1 MKMALMKVKVKFY
14 TRIKEFTG
22 EPQTIVELKENSTV
36 LDLMKK
42 LSEKYGKPFEEYVL
56 DPKHG
61 IKPYIKV
68 IAKTAEPG
76 KELKDGSSVSVL
88 LDTDAFLKGRKEV
101 EIYPIIGGGGSYLTF
116 FSKRQ

>member
-1 MKMALMKVKVKFY
+1 MKIKVKFY
-14 TRIKEFTG
+14 TRVKEFTG
-22 EPQTIVELKENSTV
+22 EEQTTVELKEDSTV

-42 LSEKYGKPFEEYVL
+42 LAEKYGKHFEDYVL

-68 IAKTAEPG
+68 IAKKAELG
-76 KELKDGSSVSVL
+76 EKLRDGSSVSVL

-101 EIYPIIGGGGSYLTF
+101 EIYPIIGGG
-116 FSKRQ
+116 K

>member
-1 MKMALMKVKVKFY
+1 MKVKVKFY

-22 EPQTIVELKENSTV
+22 EPETTVELKENSTV

-42 LSEKYGKPFEEYVL
+42 LSEKYGEPFKEYVL

-68 IAKTAEPG
+68 IAKNAEPG
-76 KELKDGSSVSVL
+76 KGLKDGSSVSVL
-88 LDTDAFLKGRKEV
+88 LDTDAFLRGRKEV
-101 EIYPIIGGGGSYLTF
+101 EIYPIIGGGIQPQLTF
-116 FSKRQ
+116 SSERQ